1 MIANNEINMQFQ
13 LFRFRTVIFYL
24 CAIFFANVVYADEVD
39 KFIIDQMTERKI
51 PGLQLS
57 VVRHGEIIKT
67 ASYGIANLQ
76 DNVAVTDNTVF
87 TLNSITKAFVGVA
100 IVQLIEQGKIDLEAS
115 PLEYISDVPQEWGVV
130 TIKQLL
136 SHTSGL
142 PEIMSNDARLIS
154 NEGEEAAW
162 ELVKTLPMQFK
173 PNEQFRYNQ
182 TNYLLLGKIIEEVSG
197 KHFEDFIR
205 INQLE
210 SVGMPRT
217 IEAGFSH
224 TEKVIPSQA
233 RGYTYY
239 QTGNLTTVNEAF
251 PPFLRTAAGMS
262 SKTSEMA
269 KWVIALQS
277 GKLIDKA
284 NLKILWEA
292 AVLNN
297 DEIGGFNNYLNGYA
311 LGWPVVQRDEHPAV
325 APAGGDRNLLI
336 IYPQDDLSIIVLTNL
351 MGAIPDNFI
360 DEIASFYIPELS
372 IEAGFGLSEE
382 LDELRKLLDVSGYN
396 KVISIV
402 QSPKKNKYIESDLN
416 SWGYKLLNALKKQ
429 EALEIFKLNVFLF
442 PESANTY
449 DSLADAY
456 SRVGRIEEARQYYSK
471 VLEIDPKNQN
481 AMFQLD
487 RLK

>member
-1 MIANNEINMQFQ
+1 MISNLKLKIYSPINKLLFSILSLFVISVANFSN
-13 LFRFRTVIFYL
+13 
-24 CAIFFANVVYADEVD
+24 ADEVD
-39 KFIIDQMTERKI
+39 KFIIDQMSERKI
-51 PGLQLS
+51 PGLQIS

-100 IVQLIEQGKIDLEAS
+100 IVQLIEQGKIDLGAS
-115 PLEYISDVPQEWGVV
+115 PLEYISDIPQEWGVV

-162 ELVKTLPMQFK
+162 QLVKTLPMQFK
-173 PNEQFRYNQ
+173 PNEKFRYNQ

-197 KHFEDFIR
+197 KNFEDFIR

-217 IEAGFSH
+217 VEAGFSH

-269 KWVIALQS
+269 KWIIALQS
-277 GKLIDKA
+277 GKLIDKV

-311 LGWPVVQRDEHPAV
+311 LGWPVIQRDEHPAV
-325 APAGGDRNLLI
+325 ASAGGDRNLLI

-351 MGAIPDNFI
+351 MGATPDNFI

-382 LDELRKLLDVSGYN
+382 LDELRKLLDVSGYD
-396 KVISIV
+396 KAISIV
-402 QSPKKNKYIESDLN
+402 QSPKNIKYAESEIN

-471 VLEIDPKNQN
+471 VLEIDLKNQN